1 MLAEQR
7 ISTFLNCTENYE
19 LVPVLWLVVE
29 VVVSVLLVVSL
40 GLQAV
45 KPTPRKT
52 VAKMMVKIRFD
63 MLNSLKW
70 FVV

>member
-1 MLAEQR
+1 MWYIHLFE
-7 ISTFLNCTENYE
+7 STVFYE
-19 LVPVLWLVVE
+19 LLPVVWLVVE
-29 VVVSVLLVVSL
+29 VVVSVLEVSF

-45 KPTPRKT
+45 KPTPRNT
-52 VAKMMVKIRFD
+52 VAKMTVKMRLD